1 MQLSKGGS
9 KKYIQTT
16 HTSQM
21 YVDERMTSTLN
32 SRSRSPLD
40 QSYIRRSPVR
50 MDQTMESYGELLYLD
65 PNEVNFRRTAA
76 MSPRATTRVNEMR
89 SPTMIGQSV
98 VSAVRNDLNDR
109 ADTAQVMGK
118 RPIPT
123 LTMNI
128 ERNRERLERSPKTI
142 NIGETKEE
150 IEYNIRTLNQRR
162 SPRVSS
168 NYNNGSNYNNMSM

>member
-9 KKYIQTT
+9 KKYVQTT
-16 HTSQM
+16 NTSNI
-21 YVDERMTSTLN
+21 YVDEKMTSTLN

-40 QSYIRRSPVR
+40 QSYIRRSPMR

-65 PNEVNFRRTAA
+65 PNEGNFRRTAA
-76 MSPRATTRVNEMR
+76 MSPRATTRITEMR
-89 SPTMIGQSV
+89 SPNMIGQSV

-109 ADTAQVMGK
+109 SDTAQIMGR

-128 ERNRERLERSPKTI
+128 ERNHERLERSPKTI
-142 NIGETKEE
+142 LVKQKKKLNI
-150 IEYNIRTLNQRR
+150 IF
-162 SPRVSS
+162 VH
-168 NYNNGSNYNNMSM
+168 

>member
-109 ADTAQVMGK
+109 ADTAQAA
-118 RPIPT
+118 P
-123 LTMNI
+123 
-128 ERNRERLERSPKTI
+128 RSRYR
-142 NIGETKEE
+142 G
-150 IEYNIRTLNQRR
+150 Y
-162 SPRVSS
+162 
-168 NYNNGSNYNNMSM
+168 